1 MKDKIQA
8 ANNFMKS
15 DTVKYFDWALGIGC
29 ITYGAW
35 LIQSTG
41 CNLTSVGTTALGV
54 VGLVL
59 AKIRPAVMLQNYLES
74 KVIKKG

>member
-15 DTVKYFDWALGIGC
+15 DVVKYFDWALGIGFV
-29 ITYGAW
+29 TYGVW
-35 LIQSTG
+35 LIQNTG
-41 CNLTSVGTTALGV
+41 FNLTSVGTTALGV
-54 VGLVL
+54 IGLAL
-59 AKIRPAVMLQNYLES
+59 AKIRPAVMLQNYLDS